1 MSGRS
6 SGESGKTGWIKGEM
20 AMKSQLKGIALIL
33 FGILLLL
40 ANLALF
46 HWGFLTVVALGFGV
60 VGLLRA
66 LGWIA
71 DWKD

>member
-1 MSGRS
+1 
-6 SGESGKTGWIKGEM
+6 
-20 AMKSQLKGIALIL
+20 MKSQLKGIALIL